1 MARNK
6 DQGKAEEGKP
16 KLLAGGNP
24 QVPKGDGDGPVQT
37 YIEAMP
43 GWKRDVGR
51 KLDEIIEKTVPD
63 LRKGV
68 RWNSPIYG
76 VPGQGWILLFHV
88 YTKYVKV
95 TFFKGTSLEPM
106 PPVGSKHETERYY
119 HVFEDEGV
127 DEKQFASWVEQ
138 AAKLPG
144 WEP

>member
-1 MARNK
+1 M
-6 DQGKAEEGKP
+6 AEEGKP

-106 PPVGSKHETERYY
+106 PPVVSKHETERYY